1 MSTQPLRFQALR
13 YALVG
18 LLNTLVGLL
27 VIVAFQALLGLSP
40 YVANACGYAA
50 GILVGF
56 VANRNWTF
64 RHSGPL
70 GLSAALY
77 VTMFAACYALNL
89 AVLWLGL
96 AVLGW
101 PIALAQ
107 ATAMVVYTVCFFV
120 GCKVLVFWHP
130 R

>member
-18 LLNTLVGLL
+18 SLNTLVGLL
-27 VIVAFQALLGLSP
+27 VIVASQALLGLAP

-64 RHSGPL
+64 RHFGPI

-96 AVLGW
+96 TVLGW
-101 PIALAQ
+101 PVALAQ
-107 ATAMVVYTVCFFV
+107 TTAMLVYSVCFFV

-130 R
+130 